1 MMGRSLQEPDPS
13 KLAFRL
19 KAPFPGCASFLARG
33 MLIVSGLMTLAGLVG
48 VVLSLRDPSGL
59 GFMIAFLFVAAVVFA
74 IALAF
79 DRWMHW

>member
-1 MMGRSLQEPDPS
+1 MMGRSLQQPDPS

-19 KAPFPGCASFLARG
+19 KGPSPGCTSSVVRG
-33 MLIVSGLMTLAGLVG
+33 ILIVSGLMALCALAG